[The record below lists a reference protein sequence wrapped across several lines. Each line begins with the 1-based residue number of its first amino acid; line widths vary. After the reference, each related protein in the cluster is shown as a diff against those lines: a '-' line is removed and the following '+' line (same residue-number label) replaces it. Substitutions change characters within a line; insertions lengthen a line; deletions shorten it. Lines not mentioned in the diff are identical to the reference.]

1 MQVVEEK
8 PEEDDSTVYKGIG
21 ASVFLTSP
29 THSNM
34 ENQLKQLPN
43 IVERHR
49 SADYPDDDKD
59 TNYLNV
65 EESKIQDKSGSF
77 NVTRIPS
84 GDVVRGRRFSDIYT
98 HEDDNFW

>member
-1 MQVVEEK
+1 M
-8 PEEDDSTVYKGIG
+8 TVYKGIG
-21 ASVFLTSP
+21 ASIFLTSP
-29 THSNM
+29 THSNI

-59 TNYLNV
+59 INYLNM

-77 NVTRIPS
+77 NVTRIAS
-84 GDVVRGRRFSDIYT
+84 GDFVRGRRFSVFDK
-98 HEDDNFW
+98 HDDAYF